1 MTPFRV
7 PSTGGTQIGGMWIE
21 QQRAESC
28 RGHGAGKGGQLA
40 AARGGGVA
48 GAERSASQAGVGAL
62 SRWGCESAAAWQL
75 RASLQPSSPR
85 GVSPSGARSGRQ
97 ALCGLRADAG
107 GGTLGGR
114 RRTASGRRDPAAL
127 DESGRTLAPPASAK
141 AGPYQ
146 FPEKLIPLAILHG
159 IEGKPIP
166 VYGDGQNIRDWLF
179 VADHCEAVRVVLA
192 KGRVGETYNIGG
204 RNEKRNIE
212 IVRTICSIL
221 DELRPN
227 DPVVPHDKLITFVQ
241 DR

>member
-7 PSTGGTQIGGMWIE
+7 PSTGGTQIGAMWIE

-127 DESGRTLAPPASAK
+127 EVKRHLVCKRWTIEKADENSNG
-141 AGPYQ
+141 
-146 FPEKLIPLAILHG
+146 IPWFVLH
-159 IEGKPIP
+159 
-166 VYGDGQNIRDWLF
+166 
-179 VADHCEAVRVVLA
+179 
-192 KGRVGETYNIGG
+192 
-204 RNEKRNIE
+204 
-212 IVRTICSIL
+212 
-221 DELRPN
+221 RPN
-227 DPVVPHDKLITFVQ
+227 SDKLRFHLPSLPWHWF
-241 DR
+241 DA

>member
-7 PSTGGTQIGGMWIE
+7 PSTGGTQIGAMWIE

-48 GAERSASQAGVGAL
+48 GAELSASQAGVGAL

-127 DESGRTLAPPASAK
+127 DESGRTLAPASAK
-141 AGPYQ
+141 AVSPAQDAQAAFRRTGAVGCQLSSLAGRSRRQRLSHAHGNDATGTVLCQ
-146 FPEKLIPLAILHG
+146 FSAGETTWAAAHLLRAG
-159 IEGKPIP
+159 IER
-166 VYGDGQNIRDWLF
+166 YGVPRALYTDG
-179 VADHCEAVRVVLA
+179 
-192 KGRVGETYNIGG
+192 
-204 RNEKRNIE
+204 
-212 IVRTICSIL
+212 
-221 DELRPN
+221 
-227 DPVVPHDKLITFVQ
+227 
-241 DR
+241 